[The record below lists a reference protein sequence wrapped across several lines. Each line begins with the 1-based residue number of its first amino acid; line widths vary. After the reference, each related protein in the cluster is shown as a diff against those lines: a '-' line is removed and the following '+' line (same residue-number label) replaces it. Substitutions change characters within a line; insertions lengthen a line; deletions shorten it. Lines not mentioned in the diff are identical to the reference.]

1 MYINFI
7 RMILF
12 HLFSLVCCHLNKK
25 ILGIWL
31 MSTIGVSHSVSD
43 ERTFLIK
50 QRAGQRGHHEIGSLP
65 WCDSREMFLFPKLH
79 GASFLAFRSHVFESF
94 SVFYSFTNGENT
106 SKSGWTIFTLNM
118 RRTAEVHV
126 CTCCWFFIMSLC
138 CSSIGYN
145 GKRCWTQ
152 LTTPFI
158 LILFF
163 GGIVILVPQLASE
176 VLNF

>member
-1 MYINFI
+1 
-7 RMILF
+7 MILF

-50 QRAGQRGHHEIGSLP
+50 QRAGQRGRHEIGSLP
-65 WCDSREMFLFPKLH
+65 WCDSREMFFSPNCMAHLFSRFTVTYLKLSLRFIVSQAAKICPNLD
-79 GASFLAFRSHVFESF
+79 GLFC
-94 SVFYSFTNGENT
+94 
-106 SKSGWTIFTLNM
+106 IFTLNM
-118 RRTAEVHV
+118 CRTAEVHV